1 MKEKNH
7 FSLIII
13 MLSLA
18 LFCSY
23 HIYYYFL
30 DIGTNELVEVY
41 YEDKKE
47 DVTNNK
53 VNKIVTKL
61 SNETKDEYL
70 GILKIPKINLKQ
82 GFYSIN
88 SKNNNINKAVTILKE
103 STFPSPNGSIIYLI
117 AHSGN
122 GYYAFFK
129 DLDKLSINDII
140 TLDINNNTYQYV
152 VNDIYDMPK
161 NGKITV
167 NHNIHENYLVLSTCL
182 GKDKQLI
189 ITSKLI
195 NMV

>member
-1 MKEKNH
+1 MKEKYH
-7 FSLIII
+7 ISLIII

-41 YEDKKE
+41 YEDKIENKE
-47 DVTNNK
+47 NNNK
-53 VNKIVTKL
+53 KVVRL

-70 GILKIPKINLKQ
+70 GILKIPKINLRQ

-122 GYYAFFK
+122 GYLAFFK

-140 TLDINNNTYQYV
+140 TLDINNNSYQYV
-152 VNDIYDMPK
+152 INDKYDMPK

-182 GKDKQLI
+182 GSDKQLI

-195 NMV
+195 NYN